1 MSYSKFYDDIKAAKM
16 SSKAKILY
24 TILLDKY
31 ELSAKKGFTN
41 AKGQIICKMKQVE
54 MAEAMGCG
62 VRSVPK
68 YIDELKLHNLILVE
82 FGLCKMYEIQ
92 VFQIG
97 KNCSFKTAKIA
108 DLNLQELPIQNG
120 KNCTSLTYKP
130 DPLSQLTKP
139 NARIRTHEASQNQ
152 PSQTQPSE
160 RASSHSFSESE
171 LGELISQSKQ
181 SELRIQNERIAQS
194 EPSKQSEQ
202 KTQSTLGNSRIPSQA
217 QAQGKTQ
224 NQTPSQDK
232 TQAQAQTQTQT
243 RSQAQTQTQDKP
255 QAPSTARQWLGI
267 NDKPSYISEQT
278 WQDFCAYKRERRHN
292 FTATGKKAFFAKL
305 DDIEAKSGACETA
318 IKNTMANG
326 WQGVFMPPLDKSLG
340 KGQGMKPAQMVDA
353 LQEWL
358 SDRQAQV
365 IESVESIQSEQGEQE
380 LPQALPSRERRA

>member
-1 MSYSKFYDDIKAAKM
+1 M

-41 AKGQIICKMKQVE
+41 SKGQIICKMKQAE

-68 YIDELKLHNLILVE
+68 YIDELKLHNLISIEL
-82 FGLCKMYEIQ
+82 GLCKMYEIQ

-120 KNCTSLTYKP
+120 KNCRSHTYKP
-130 DPLSQLTKP
+130 NTLSQITKP
-139 NARIRTHEASQNQ
+139 NARMRTKGSEQAEANQNQ
-152 PSQTQPSE
+152 LSE
-160 RASSHSFSESE
+160 ATSRHHF
-171 LGELISQSKQ
+171 SQS
-181 SELRIQNERIAQS
+181 E
-194 EPSKQSEQ
+194 
-202 KTQSTLGNSRIPSQA
+202 LGNSRIPSG
-217 QAQGKTQ
+217 AQGKTQ
-224 NQTPSQDK
+224 TQTKTQSQAQAQAQDK
-232 TQAQAQTQTQT
+232 TQEP
-243 RSQAQTQTQDKP
+243 K
-255 QAPSTARQWLGI
+255 TARQWLGI

-305 DDIEAKSGACETA
+305 DEIQAKSGACETA

-326 WQGVFMPPLDKSLG
+326 WQGVFMPPLDKRQG
-340 KGQGMKPAQMVDA
+340 KGQSMKPAQMVDA

-358 SDRQAQV
+358 SDREAQV
-365 IESVESIQSEQGEQE
+365 VESE
-380 LPQALPSRERRA
+380 LALPSRAERRA

>member
-1 MSYSKFYDDIKAAKM
+1 M

-41 AKGQIICKMKQVE
+41 SKGQIICKMKQAE

-68 YIDELKLHNLILVE
+68 YIDELKLHNLISIEL
-82 FGLCKMYEIQ
+82 GLCKMYEIQ

-120 KNCTSLTYKP
+120 KNCRSHTYKP
-130 DPLSQLTKP
+130 DTISQLNKP
-139 NARIRTHEASQNQ
+139 NARMRTHESEQNEANR
-152 PSQTQPSE
+152 TQQNEATS
-160 RASSHSFSESE
+160 RHHF
-171 LGELISQSKQ
+171 SQS
-181 SELRIQNERIAQS
+181 E
-194 EPSKQSEQ
+194 
-202 KTQSTLGNSRIPSQA
+202 LGNSRIPSGA
-217 QAQGKTQ
+217 T
-224 NQTPSQDK
+224 SQS
-232 TQAQAQTQTQT
+232 QTQTKAQ
-243 RSQAQTQTQDKP
+243 SQAPSQAQDKP

-305 DDIEAKSGACETA
+305 DDIEAKSGACEQA

-326 WQGVFMPPLDKSLG
+326 WQGVFMPPLDKSIG
-340 KGQGMKPAQMVDA
+340 KGQSMQPAQMVDA

-358 SDRQAQV
+358 SDREAQV
-365 IESVESIQSEQGEQE
+365 VESELA
-380 LPQALPSRERRA
+380 LPQALPSERRA

>member
-41 AKGQIICKMKQVE
+41 SKGQIICKMKQAE

-68 YIDELKLHNLILVE
+68 YIDELKLHNLISIEL
-82 FGLCKMYEIQ
+82 GLCKMYEIQ

-97 KNCSFKTAKIA
+97 KNCSFKTAILA

-120 KNCTSLTYKP
+120 KNCRSHTYKP
-130 DPLSQLTKP
+130 DTISQLSKP
-139 NARIRTHEASQNQ
+139 NARMRTQGSEQNELSQNEQ
-152 PSQTQPSE
+152 SE
-160 RASSHSFSESE
+160 RASSHHF
-171 LGELISQSKQ
+171 SQS
-181 SELRIQNERIAQS
+181 E
-194 EPSKQSEQ
+194 
-202 KTQSTLGNSRIPSQA
+202 LGNSRIPSGAQGKTQS

-224 NQTPSQDK
+224 DK
-232 TQAQAQTQTQT
+232 TQAQDKTQEPKAT
-243 RSQAQTQTQDKP
+243 
-255 QAPSTARQWLGI
+255 RQWLGI
-267 NDKPSYISEQT
+267 NDKPSYISEQV

-305 DDIEAKSGACETA
+305 DEIQAKSGACETA

-326 WQGVFMPPLDKSLG
+326 WQGVFMPPLDKRQG
-340 KGQGMKPAQMVDA
+340 KGQSMKPAQMVDA

-358 SDRQAQV
+358 SDREAQV
-365 IESVESIQSEQGEQE
+365 VESE
-380 LPQALPSRERRA
+380 LALPSRAERRA

>member
-41 AKGQIICKMKQVE
+41 SKGQIICKMKQAE

-68 YIDELKLHNLILVE
+68 YIDELKLHNLISIEL
-82 FGLCKMYEIQ
+82 GLCKMYEIQ

-120 KNCTSLTYKP
+120 KNCRSHTYKP
-130 DPLSQLTKP
+130 NTLSQITKP
-139 NARIRTHEASQNQ
+139 NARMRTKGSEQAEANQNQ
-152 PSQTQPSE
+152 LSE
-160 RASSHSFSESE
+160 ATSRHHF
-171 LGELISQSKQ
+171 SQS
-181 SELRIQNERIAQS
+181 E
-194 EPSKQSEQ
+194 
-202 KTQSTLGNSRIPSQA
+202 LGNSRIPSG
-217 QAQGKTQ
+217 AQGKTQ
-224 NQTPSQDK
+224 TQTKTQSQAQAQAQDK
-232 TQAQAQTQTQT
+232 TQEP
-243 RSQAQTQTQDKP
+243 K
-255 QAPSTARQWLGI
+255 TARQWLDI

-326 WQGVFMPPLDKSLG
+326 WQGVFMPPLDKRQG
-340 KGQGMKPAQMVDA
+340 KGQSMKPAQMVDA

-358 SDRQAQV
+358 SDREAQV
-365 IESVESIQSEQGEQE
+365 VESE
-380 LPQALPSRERRA
+380 LALPSRAERRA

>member
-1 MSYSKFYDDIKAAKM
+1 M
-16 SSKAKILY
+16 SSKAKVLY

-41 AKGQIICKMKQVE
+41 SKGQIICKMKQVE
-54 MAEAMGCG
+54 MAEAMGCC

-130 DPLSQLTKP
+130 DPISQLSKP
-139 NARIRTHEASQNQ
+139 NARMRTKGSEQAEAKR
-152 PSQTQPSE
+152 TQLSE
-160 RASSHSFSESE
+160 ATSRHSFSRAE
-171 LGELISQSKQ
+171 LGE
-181 SELRIQNERIAQS
+181 
-194 EPSKQSEQ
+194 
-202 KTQSTLGNSRIPSQA
+202 LGNSRIPSQTQTQS
-217 QAQGKTQ
+217 QAPSK
-224 NQTPSQDK
+224 NQTQS
-232 TQAQAQTQTQT
+232 QAQAPKQT
-243 RSQAQTQTQDKP
+243 QTQTQDKT

-305 DDIEAKSGACETA
+305 DDIQAKSGACETA

-326 WQGVFMPPLDKSLG
+326 WQGVFMPPLDKAQG
-340 KGQGMKPAQMVDA
+340 KGQAKGQSIKPAQMVDA

-365 IESVESIQSEQGEQE
+365 IESIESEQGEQA

>member
-41 AKGQIICKMKQVE
+41 SKGQIICKMKQAE

-68 YIDELKLHNLILVE
+68 YIDELKLHNLISIEL
-82 FGLCKMYEIQ
+82 GLCKMYEIQ

-120 KNCTSLTYKP
+120 KNCRSHTYKP
-130 DPLSQLTKP
+130 DTISQLSKP
-139 NARIRTHEASQNQ
+139 NARMRTQGSEQNELSQNEQ
-152 PSQTQPSE
+152 SE
-160 RASSHSFSESE
+160 ATSRHHF
-171 LGELISQSKQ
+171 SQS
-181 SELRIQNERIAQS
+181 E
-194 EPSKQSEQ
+194 
-202 KTQSTLGNSRIPSQA
+202 LGNSRIPSG
-217 QAQGKTQ
+217 AQGKTQ
-224 NQTPSQDK
+224 TQTKTQSQAQAQAQDK
-232 TQAQAQTQTQT
+232 TQEP
-243 RSQAQTQTQDKP
+243 K
-255 QAPSTARQWLGI
+255 TARQWLGI
-267 NDKPSYISEQT
+267 NDKPSYISEQV

-326 WQGVFMPPLDKSLG
+326 WQGVFMPPLDKRQG
-340 KGQGMKPAQMVDA
+340 KGQSMKPAQMVDA

-358 SDRQAQV
+358 SDREAQV
-365 IESVESIQSEQGEQE
+365 VESE
-380 LPQALPSRERRA
+380 LALPSRAERRA